1 MAASSYKHAV
11 SVSGQVFFC
20 AAPIRLDAYDGCQ
33 FGCVY
38 CFSRRRARRWASKGV
53 HAANSKA
60 FELRLKR
67 VAAGNYLSALDE
79 FLAMRVPIQLG
90 GLHDPFTPREKS
102 SGVTY
107 RLLRILSDF
116 NYPTLISTKGELVVD
131 TEYVS
136 LLRQM
141 NVVVRFSAAGVAER
155 FRAAID
161 RRCATFERTL
171 EKIAALTACGIKTTL
186 RIQPVVPG
194 FEEDALRMT
203 RGAALAGAKQVSFEY
218 LKLPKETLRTDV
230 QIMSD
235 VIGFDILRH
244 MKAIGLAEQGWDYA
258 LAPRAKRSFIIA
270 ARRSCHESGLRFG
283 AGDTEFIPWS
293 DGDGCC
299 GSTSHNFHNS
309 TQFRANYAGAIKS
322 ALSGSHDQVQF
333 RSVEEVWSPAKP
345 VSTYLDS
352 SSRNGGSDYRTS
364 DWIRLVAARWNGGL
378 GPYSPAFFDGIRWT
392 GKVDA
397 MGFRIYDATILARS
411 LASTG

>member
-1 MAASSYKHAV
+1 MSAGSYKHAV

-67 VAAGNYLSALDE
+67 VGAGSYLSALDE

-90 GLHDPFTPREKS
+90 GLHDPFTAREKS
-102 SGVTY
+102 FGVTY
-107 RLLRILSDF
+107 QLLRILCES

-131 TEYVS
+131 TEYVA
-136 LLRQM
+136 LLQQM

-161 RRCATFERTL
+161 RRCASFEKTL
-171 EKIAALTACGIKTTL
+171 EKIATLTARGVTTTL
-186 RIQPVVPG
+186 RIQPVIPG
-194 FEEDALRMT
+194 FAEDALRMT
-203 RGAALAGAKQVSFEY
+203 HRAALAGASQVSFEY
-218 LKLPKETLRTDV
+218 LKLPKESLRTDV
-230 QIMSD
+230 QVMSD
-235 VIGFDILRH
+235 VIGFDILAH
-244 MKAIGLAEQGWDYA
+244 MKAMGLAEHGWDYA
-258 LAPRAKRSFIIA
+258 LAPRAKRSFIIT
-270 ARRSCHESGLRFG
+270 ARRDCHESGLSFG

-299 GSTSHNFHNS
+299 GSSSHNFRNS
-309 TQFRANYAGAIKS
+309 TQFHANYVGAIKS
-322 ALSGSHDQVQF
+322 ALSRPHQEVHF
-333 RSVEEVWSPAKP
+333 RSVEEVWSPIRP
-345 VSTYLDS
+345 ISTYLDS
-352 SSRNGGSDYRTS
+352 GSRNRGSDQRTS
-364 DWIRLVAARWNGGL
+364 DWMGLVAARWNGGL
-378 GPYSPAFFDGIRWT
+378 GPYSPAFFDGVRWT

-397 MGFRIYDATILARS
+397 MGFRIYDATSLGTS
-411 LASTG
+411 LASTE